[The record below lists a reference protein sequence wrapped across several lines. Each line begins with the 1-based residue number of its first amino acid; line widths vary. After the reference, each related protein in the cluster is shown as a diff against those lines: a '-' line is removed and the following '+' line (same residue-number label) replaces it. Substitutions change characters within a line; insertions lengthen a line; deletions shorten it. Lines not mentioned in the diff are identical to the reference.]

1 MKNSVNMSIPTS
13 RKVRGYEIKRM
24 PIGQF
29 LVATRMLGE
38 LPGTLINTLFPDAD
52 NALEQLKSL
61 TKDGLQSLALRAFM
75 VIPEEAVRIFSE
87 LSGIPEGDLVEDPNV
102 GLDGLMEMAEA
113 WLEVNGI
120 ENFMQTARELWAKVR
135 AVTETPGSKN

>member
-1 MKNSVNMSIPTS
+1 MKNSVNMSIPTF

-38 LPGTLINTLFPDAD
+38 LPGALISALFPDAD

-61 TKDGLQSLALRAFM
+61 TKDGLQLLALCGR
-75 VIPEEAVRIFSE
+75 S
-87 LSGIPEGDLVEDPNV
+87 
-102 GLDGLMEMAEA
+102 
-113 WLEVNGI
+113 W
-120 ENFMQTARELWAKVR
+120 
-135 AVTETPGSKN
+135 